1 MKLPKEAKYMAATAS
16 PFTKAIVFRSGLG
29 PYRGRRFK
37 ILEVKLKFRFR
48 FVITIL
54 DTVLNTNI
62 RYNQFYRPS
71 WDDQRGGGV
80 DDGPR
85 CTTKN
90 RKVAEDQHR

>member
-29 PYRGRRFK
+29 SYRGHRFR

-54 DTVLNTNI
+54 GTVFNKNI

-71 WDDQRGGGV
+71 RDGQRGAGD

-85 CTTKN
+85 CTSKN
-90 RKVAEDQHR
+90 RKIAEDQHR